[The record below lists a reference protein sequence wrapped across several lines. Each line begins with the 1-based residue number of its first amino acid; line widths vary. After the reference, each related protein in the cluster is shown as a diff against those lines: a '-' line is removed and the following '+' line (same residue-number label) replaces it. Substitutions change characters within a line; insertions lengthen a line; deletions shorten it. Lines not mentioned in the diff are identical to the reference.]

1 MVVEEKDRKEE
12 EEQEIRGE
20 EKSGK
25 EQNYVTIQCNYDGRE
40 SKSQR

>member
-1 MVVEEKDRKEE
+1 MVVEEKEDRKEE
-12 EEQEIRGE
+12 EE

-25 EQNYVTIQCNYDGRE
+25 EQNHVTIQCNYDGRE